1 MIRSV
6 LRQLRQC
13 PSHHAVVTV
22 CCALIGAGPGPRSIR
37 LLQLTQPITRCDCC
51 SQNLGTF
58 CFSVSSNQSLQ
69 NLPGVEYRRLSL
81 ASLQT
86 SGKCAAWHLQGKQP
100 ARGSLR
106 SNGTFSISA
115 RACKIVQCGNN

>member
-22 CCALIGAGPGPRSIR
+22 RCTLIGAGSGPRSIR

-51 SQNLGTF
+51 TQNLGTF

-69 NLPGVEYRRLSL
+69 NLPSVEYRRLSL

-86 SGKCAAWHLQGKQP
+86 SGKCTAWHLQGRQP
-100 ARGSLR
+100 AGGSLR
-106 SNGTFSISA
+106 RNGILA
-115 RACKIVQCGNN
+115 I